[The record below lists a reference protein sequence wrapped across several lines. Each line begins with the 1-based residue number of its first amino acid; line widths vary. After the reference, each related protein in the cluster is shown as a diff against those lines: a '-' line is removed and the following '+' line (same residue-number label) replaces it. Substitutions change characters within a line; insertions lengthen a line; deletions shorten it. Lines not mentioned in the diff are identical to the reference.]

1 MSDVCRECRE
11 DLDHCHGTLVH
22 HASFFVECTDDC
34 ATPDGLH
41 SFAVQAHDRGRV
53 DGSVIVVATVVPAL
67 LLCGLG
73 FAVGA
78 QA

>member
-34 ATPDGLH
+34 ATPEGLH
-41 SFAVQAHDRGRV
+41 SFAVD
-53 DGSVIVVATVVPAL
+53 
-67 LLCGLG
+67 CE
-73 FAVGA
+73 AVGCTCA
-78 QA
+78 VTFVASAVS

>member
-34 ATPDGLH
+34 ATPEGLH
-41 SFAVQAHDRGRV
+41 SFAVD
-53 DGSVIVVATVVPAL
+53 
-67 LLCGLG
+67 CE
-73 FAVGA
+73 AVGCTCA
-78 QA
+78 VVVVSSAVS

>member
-22 HASFFVECTDDC
+22 HASFHVECTEDC

-41 SFAVQAHDRGRV
+41 SFNIDCEAVGCTCAV
-53 DGSVIVVATVVPAL
+53 VVVASA
-67 LLCGLG
+67 
-73 FAVGA
+73 AS
-78 QA
+78 